1 MRLYSRT
8 HETSCGI
15 DLHARTMY
23 VCVLDREG
31 QTLVHRNLPCRPDAL
46 LAALAPLRDR
56 DLVVGCECLFAWYWL
71 ADLCE
76 REGLPFA
83 LGHALGMRAIHGL
96 KTKSDKLDSWKIA
109 QLLRGGN
116 FPCAYVY
123 PRRFRATR
131 DLLRRRLHFVR
142 FRSELLTHLKMS
154 EAQANLEPLKQR
166 LDHAPNRAGFAERFP
181 LGSSRSSIAADCRL
195 LDSIDDLVGGLE
207 RELVACAKGDDLAAF
222 YRLRSVPGIG
232 EILAMTIF
240 YEVPD
245 FDRFDTVQQ
254 FASYARLVAPRGES
268 AGKLGGASG
277 RKQGNV
283 HLKWAFSEAAVLL
296 LRNNPRAQKLHSRL
310 VARFGK
316 AKALSVLAHKLGR
329 AVFHMQ
335 KRQQPFDAERFYREA

>member
-1 MRLYSRT
+1 
-8 HETSCGI
+8 
-15 DLHARTMY
+15 
-23 VCVLDREG
+23 
-31 QTLVHRNLPCRPDAL
+31 
-46 LAALAPLRDR
+46 
-56 DLVVGCECLFAWYWL
+56 
-71 ADLCE
+71 
-76 REGLPFA
+76 
-83 LGHALGMRAIHGL
+83 
-96 KTKSDKLDSWKIA
+96 
-109 QLLRGGN
+109 
-116 FPCAYVY
+116 
-123 PRRFRATR
+123 
-131 DLLRRRLHFVR
+131 
-142 FRSELLTHLKMS
+142 MS
-154 EAQANLEPLKQR
+154 EAQSNLEPLKQR
-166 LDHAPNRAGFAERFP
+166 LDHAPNRVGFAERFP
-181 LGSSRSSIAADCRL
+181 DGSSRSSIAADCRL
-195 LDSIDDLVGGLE
+195 LDSIDDLVGDLE

-240 YEVPD
+240 YEIPD